1 MQQSDTHGFWSSF
14 QATLAQ
20 NNNQG
25 ANPVFNQANPGAGS
39 PTNTAA
45 PGAGGTTTAP
55 APTGGGGA
63 PQGSPFGGIFI
74 PLMVMMGAIILFSF
88 LSNRKQD
95 KKRRQLLN
103 AVKKYDKVVTL
114 GGIIGTVVELRDDEV
129 VLKVDE
135 HSSTKIR
142 FTRSAIQQV
151 LRPPGESETAKGGE
165 EIAESKSKG
174 ESVGA
179 KG

>member
-1 MQQSDTHGFWSSF
+1 MQQSDTHGFWTSF
-14 QATLAQ
+14 HATLAQ
-20 NNNQG
+20 NGTQG
-25 ANPVFNQANPGAGS
+25 ANPVFNQANPGAGGA
-39 PTNTAA
+39 PNTTA

-55 APTGGGGA
+55 VPTGGGA

-95 KKRRQLLN
+95 KKRRELLG

-114 GGIIGTVVELRDDEV
+114 GGLIGTVVELRDDEV

-142 FTRSAIQQV
+142 FTRAAIQQV
-151 LRPPGESETAKGGE
+151 IRPPGETEPAKGGDE
-165 EIAESKSKG
+165 LTESKSKG
-174 ESVGA
+174 ESVGV